1 MWPLAQKPPGSP
13 VPVDGRCPGDG
24 AAGDLRGGGTVTSPL
39 LNTCQ
44 VCGAEES
51 LDAMLARMI
60 DDGEVRRLIADVVTR
75 SMVLGGHV
83 VRYLRLHKPPSWCC
97 TGAAGSCPCMD
108 EASRNVSSLLFCDW
122 ARRLSAQASCF
133 CESDISRRAS

>member
-1 MWPLAQKPPGSP
+1 M
-13 VPVDGRCPGDG
+13 DGRCPGDG

-83 VRYLRLHKPPSWCC
+83 AGVCGGCVIHAWFDGLLLR
-97 TGAAGSCPCMD
+97 AA
-108 EASRNVSSLLFCDW
+108 FCLC
-122 ARRLSAQASCF
+122 R
-133 CESDISRRAS
+133 